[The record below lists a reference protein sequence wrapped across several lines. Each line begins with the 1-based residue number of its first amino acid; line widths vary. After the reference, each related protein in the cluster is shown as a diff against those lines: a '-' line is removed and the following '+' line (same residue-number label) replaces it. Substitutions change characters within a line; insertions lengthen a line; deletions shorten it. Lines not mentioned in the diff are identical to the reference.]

1 MDSVIRG
8 LIVYLA
14 LFVIFRISGN
24 RTLSQST
31 SFDLVLLLIISE
43 TTQQAMVDNDHSMT
57 NGLLLILTLVGMS
70 ILFSHL
76 RQWFPTFDK
85 WANGVPV
92 LIFENGRFLRD
103 RMQRARISEE
113 EILEA
118 ARVRQGLKSID
129 EVAYAVLE
137 PSGDITVMPKRGDE

>member
-8 LIVYLA
+8 LIVYLV

-31 SFDLVLLLIISE
+31 AFDLVLLLIISE
-43 TTQQAMVDNDHSMT
+43 TTQQAMVDDDHSMA
-57 NGLLLILTLVGMS
+57 NGFLLILTLVGMS

-76 RQWFPTFDK
+76 KQWFPTFDK
-85 WANGVPV
+85 WANGVPY
-92 LIFENGRFLRD
+92 LIYDDGKFLDD
-103 RMQRARISEE
+103 RMHRARITKE

-118 ARVRQGLKSID
+118 ARIRQGLKSMD
-129 EVAYAVLE
+129 EVAYAIVE
-137 PSGDITVMPKRGDE
+137 PSGDITVIPKRGDE

>member
-8 LIVYLA
+8 LVVYLI

-31 SFDLVLLLIISE
+31 AFDLVLLLIISE
-43 TTQQAMVDNDHSMT
+43 TTQQAMVDDDHSMT
-57 NGLLLILTLVGMS
+57 NGFLLILTLIGMS

-76 RQWFPTFDK
+76 RQWFPIFDK
-85 WANGVPV
+85 WANGVPF
-92 LIFENGRFLRD
+92 LIYDNGRFLDD
-103 RMQRARISEE
+103 RMRRARISKE

-118 ARVRQGLKSID
+118 ARITQGLKSFD
-129 EVAYAVLE
+129 EVAYAIVE
-137 PSGDITVMPKRGDE
+137 PSGQITVIPKRDDE